1 MIEYDPLKD
10 DENRR
15 KHGVPLE
22 AAEFLFDGP
31 YIEEEDARG
40 NYGETRFVA
49 TGPVARLENRICV
62 SDYTW
67 RQGVRRII
75 SFRKANERE
84 IRTYRTRHASRS

>member
-1 MIEYDPLKD
+1 MFEVD
-10 DENRR
+10 DTKAAANLM
-15 KHGVPLE
+15 KHGLPLE

-62 SDYTW
+62 ADYTW